1 MTMLITHVKL
11 ADLWGKKVFGAD
23 GHCLG
28 RVVGIA
34 GRRGV
39 VRKVIV
45 ESAWRDHPA
54 GIVLPAE
61 TNVEARGVMLPV
73 LKPAGRPELR
83 LVH

>member
-1 MTMLITHVKL
+1 MTMLITHIKS
-11 ADLWGKKVFGAD
+11 AELWGKKVFGAD

-34 GRRGV
+34 SRRGA

-54 GIVLPAE
+54 GIALPAE
-61 TNVEARGVMLPV
+61 TNVEAGGVMLPV
-73 LKPAGRPELR
+73 LKPAGPPELR
-83 LVH
+83 LVY